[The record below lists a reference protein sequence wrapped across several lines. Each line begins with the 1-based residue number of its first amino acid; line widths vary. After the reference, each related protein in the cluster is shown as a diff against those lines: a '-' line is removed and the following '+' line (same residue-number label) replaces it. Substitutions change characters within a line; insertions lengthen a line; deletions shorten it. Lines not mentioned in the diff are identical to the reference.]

1 MRKKKWFPV
10 LYMFMVTAFFSSIV
24 IGVSQFTKERVAANK
39 KRSFEQAIL
48 ASLPGMY
55 DAKAGDLELHKKF
68 QQRIGQPNEFTAGAC
83 ILKEDGQLVA
93 YALPIAGQGFWAPIK
108 GVIGIAADK
117 KTITG
122 VVFYE
127 QKETPGLGAQIT
139 TSQFR
144 NQFKGKVISTGQ
156 KPLNFKRPGETLGQS
171 DVHAVTGATQTSARL
186 EKIINDGL
194 KKWQLKMAQGAN

>member
-55 DAKAGDLELHKKF
+55 DTKTNDLELHKKF